1 MGFGDGGAR
10 MASQA
15 PVLEGF
21 EAFVFAFLLHPDFV
35 LGEEAPLEQS
45 LKSCAVLAHRR
56 IIMAGSGHLV
66 GFGEA
71 LALVLAAVG
80 PAAHDRLLGGPSS
93 KDGLGVNG
101 ATRVVANVY

>member
-1 MGFGDGGAR
+1 
-10 MASQA
+10 MAGQA

-21 EAFVFAFLLHPDFV
+21 ESFVFALLLHPDFV
-35 LGEEAPLEQS
+35 LGEEAPLEKP
-45 LKSCAVLAHRR
+45 LKGWAVLAHRR

-66 GFGEA
+66 GFGAA